1 MQIVMSVDLPHE
13 EVTVPL
19 VRQVLGQTLTSLGA
33 RSEERYDVQ
42 LALTEACSNVL
53 RHTEAGEADY
63 QVLAAV
69 DHERCVLQVCDRGE
83 GFVLES
89 LFTPV
94 DDDAEG
100 GRGLDIIRELM
111 DGLSVSRNGPRGAV
125 VRLEKV
131 MHWEP
136 DSPVL
141 ALSQMR
147 RPPRR
152 PGA

>member
-33 RSEERYDVQ
+33 RSDERYDVQ

-53 RHTEAGEADY
+53 KHTRAVAEY

-69 DHERCVLQVCDRGE
+69 DHERCVLQVCDRGD
-83 GFVLES
+83 GFELES
-89 LFTPV
+89 LFDPSP
-94 DDDAEG
+94 DAEG

-111 DGLSVSRNGPRGAV
+111 DGLSVSRNGPNGSV
-125 VRLEKV
+125 VRLEKI
-131 MHWEP
+131 MNWEA

-141 ALSQMR
+141 ALSR
-147 RPPRR
+147 LER
-152 PGA
+152 